1 MPEATSDYIFG
12 HTSEEYRRLRW
23 QARLWE
29 PTTARVLDQ
38 AGVAAGMRCLDVGCG
53 PGEVMRL
60 LAERVGPGGSVTGVD
75 NDGRIGREGLDV
87 LRATVPGPDRLAF
100 VEADVEAAEELPG
113 APFDVVYARLLLS
126 HLRDPVAMLR
136 KLAGWTRP
144 GGVVVVQDF
153 DVHTVGIW
161 PELAS
166 WGEFLRVITGT
177 YERTGRD
184 LRLGFKLP
192 LHFVAAGLGEPDGTD
207 VAGLLLP
214 AAELGLMYQ
223 GVYRSLLPAARR
235 LGVTTEA
242 DGRAFLEEIAAA
254 SAGRSH
260 VVMSPLLVSAWRRR
274 EGR

>member
-223 GVYRSLLPAARR
+223 GVYRSLLPAALR